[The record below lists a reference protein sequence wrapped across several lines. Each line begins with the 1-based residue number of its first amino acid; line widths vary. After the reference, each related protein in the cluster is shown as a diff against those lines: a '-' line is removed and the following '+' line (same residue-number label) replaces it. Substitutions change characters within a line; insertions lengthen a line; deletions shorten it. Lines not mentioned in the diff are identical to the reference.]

1 MNQMLN
7 KTSSPPS
14 LTGSNLLDSPMLG
27 APAQLPV
34 SQPSQT
40 TTPSSTP
47 IKQGTDALSL
57 SDVFV
62 PLESIQ
68 PGKIFQINLAVG
80 LLKGDKNNNK

>member
-14 LTGSNLLDSPMLG
+14 QTGSNLLDSPMLG

-47 IKQGTDALSL
+47 IKQATDALSL

-68 PGKIFQINLAVG
+68 PGKFIPQYFFQIN
-80 LLKGDKNNNK
+80 